1 MRLIDADALYEK
13 TAEWEARALAVEEK
27 LNEKPF
33 EEMDANEITEWRMW
47 LCILGERTAF
57 RHDVADAPTIEPER
71 KTGRWIPVT
80 ETLPTTDDK
89 VLCCTMT
96 KKGVPG
102 IVIGYYLRGEHG
114 CSWACGMNSNVVAWM
129 PLPEPYEWGK

>member
-1 MRLIDADALYEK
+1 MRLIDADALIEQQFKNDISYNAFCSLVKRQK
-13 TAEWEARALAVEEK
+13 TISQP
-27 LNEKPF
+27 N
-33 EEMDANEITEWRMW
+33 
-47 LCILGERTAF
+47 
-57 RHDVADAPTIEPER
+57 
-71 KTGRWIPVT
+71 WIPVT
-80 ETLPTTDDK
+80 EALPHTDDK

-129 PLPEPYEWGK
+129 PLPEPYEGSK